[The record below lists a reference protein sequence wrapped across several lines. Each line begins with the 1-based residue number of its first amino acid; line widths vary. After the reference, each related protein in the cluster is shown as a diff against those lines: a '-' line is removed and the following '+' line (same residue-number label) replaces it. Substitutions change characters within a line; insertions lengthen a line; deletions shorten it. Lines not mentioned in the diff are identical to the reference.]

1 MFDAATKYPTGSR
14 NPLSRRVIDID
25 SVSAFAKIEVAI
37 LCYIDAVLPQR
48 DSVHRRFRLDQLISS
63 PTSDF
68 VRLQANLSRLYQAD
82 LPSIEPKA
90 YSCCVRLDSRAG

>member
-1 MFDAATKYPTGSR
+1 LKSGTLANPTFAREGFNVKCLTAATKYPTGSR

-37 LCYIDAVLPQR
+37 LCYIDAVLPHR

-68 VRLQANLSRLYQAD
+68 VSRSAID
-82 LPSIEPKA
+82 
-90 YSCCVRLDSRAG
+90 